1 MANPHHTG
9 ITRMIN
15 ACRNSAAGFNAAW
28 KYEEAFRQEVILL
41 LLAGPLG
48 YYLGQTAVE
57 QIILIGSIIL
67 ILIVELLNT
76 AVEAAIDRIGL
87 EHHELSGRA
96 KDIGSAAVLSAMGLA
111 ALAWLFILI

>member
-1 MANPHHTG
+1 MANPQYTG

-15 ACRNSAAGFNAAW
+15 ACRNSAAGFKAAW

-48 YYLGQTAVE
+48 YFLGQTKIE
-57 QIILIGSIIL
+57 QLILIGSIIL

-76 AVEAAIDRIGL
+76 AIEAAIDRIGL
-87 EHHELSGRA
+87 EQHELSGRA
-96 KDIGSAAVLSAMGLA
+96 KDMGSAAVLSAMGLA
-111 ALAWLFILI
+111 ALAWFLILI